1 MKTAT
6 LTPNTPMQ
14 PSPVTQVR
22 ATAWVIVKSIVG
34 FFRDNWLFTLGL
46 SLLGSLYLF
55 GVIGALLIDPTNADM
70 GANPLNLPPSR
81 EHPLGTERFGRDV
94 FTVMVLGI
102 PTTFKIGLLA
112 GGVGV
117 AIGALIGLV
126 AGYYKGYLDTLVI
139 GMADVMLVIPALAI
153 LITISAYVRVMTVEM
168 MAIIVGLLA
177 WPLPARVIRS
187 QTLSLRER
195 LFVEVARLNGQNDGE
210 IIFLQI
216 LPNLTA
222 YLAAAFVGSVSSGIL
237 AAVGLEVLGLGPQQV
252 PTIGR
257 TLYHSF
263 IHSAMFRG
271 MWWWW
276 GPPIATL
283 AIIFLGLFLMSVSLD
298 KYANPRLKGAMR
310 G

>member
-1 MKTAT
+1 MKTAS
-6 LTPNTPMQ
+6 LSPNLINKP
-14 PSPVTQVR
+14 
-22 ATAWVIVKSIVG
+22 TAEPGLPAKIWAGVKSVFG
-34 FFRDNWLFTLGL
+34 FLRDNWLFTLGFAM
-46 SLLGSLYLF
+46 LLGLYLF
-55 GVIGALLIDPTNADM
+55 GLIGGLLVDPKLANM
-70 GANPLNLPPSR
+70 GASPLNRPPSWD
-81 EHPLGTERFGRDV
+81 HPLGTEGFGRDV
-94 FTVMVLGI
+94 FTLIVLGV

-117 AIGALIGLV
+117 AIGAFIGLL
-126 AGYYKGYLDTLVI
+126 AGYHKGYLDTIVSSF
-139 GMADVMLVIPALAI
+139 ADVMLVIPALAI
-153 LITISAYVRVMTVEM
+153 LITISAYVRVMTVELM
-168 MAIIVGLLA
+168 SIIVGLLA

-195 LFVEVARLNGQNDGE
+195 LFVEVARLNGNNDAE

-222 YLAAAFVGSVSSGIL
+222 YLAAAFVGSVSTGIL
-237 AAVGLEVLGLGPQQV
+237 AAVGLEVLGLGPQSV

-257 TLYHSF
+257 TLFHSF
-263 IHSAMFRG
+263 TYSAMFRG

-283 AIIFLGLFLMSVSLD
+283 SIIFLGLFLMSVSLD
-298 KYANPRLKGAMR
+298 KYANPRLKGLQR